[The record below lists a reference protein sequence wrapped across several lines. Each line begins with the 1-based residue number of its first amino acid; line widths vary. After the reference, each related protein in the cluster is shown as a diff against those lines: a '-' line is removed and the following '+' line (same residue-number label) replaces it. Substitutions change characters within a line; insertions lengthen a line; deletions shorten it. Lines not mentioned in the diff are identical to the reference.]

1 MNKFVP
7 TLSIYI
13 SGQFLIAFLIV
24 LFGIMG
30 LIMLFDLIELV
41 RRSVSADSLGLI
53 TLLAL
58 AGLKLPHTLQDVL
71 PFIVMIAT
79 MLALFRLARNSELV
93 VMRSAGVSVWQFL
106 APTIAV
112 VAALGLFNLIIFNSI
127 STSLYQSYKQL
138 EERLLLNR
146 ENTLNIGV
154 GGLWLRENSDNAEKI
169 LHSHVVTQNN
179 NILSLS
185 GVSIF
190 NLDKEGRFIR
200 RYEAQTG
207 ELLAGFLRLERVWE
221 SAPQDTSQ
229 FHEELFLPISISIDQ
244 VYESFS
250 VPETLSFWELPQF
263 INFAQD
269 AGFSALPHQVYW
281 HSLLAMPFFLCAMV
295 LVASVFYLK
304 TNNRLGGWTQR
315 ALAGLGTGF
324 MLYFFSR
331 LTYAIGLSG
340 ILPALLAAWAPTIVA
355 GALGLTYLFYEEDG

>member
-1 MNKFVP
+1 
-7 TLSIYI
+7 
-13 SGQFLIAFLIV
+13 
-24 LFGIMG
+24 
-30 LIMLFDLIELV
+30 MLFDLIELV
-41 RRSVSADSLGLI
+41 RRSVSADDVGLI
-53 TLLAL
+53 SLLAL
-58 AGLKLPHTLQDVL
+58 AGLKLSHTLQDVL

-112 VAALGLFNLIIFNSI
+112 VGVLGLFNLVVFNPI
-127 STSLYQSYKQL
+127 STKLYQNYKQL
-138 EERLLLNR
+138 EEGLLLNR
-146 ENTLNIGV
+146 DNTLDIGV
-154 GGLWLRENSDNAEKI
+154 GGLWLRENAGDSENI

-190 NLDKEGRFIR
+190 NLDKKGAFIR
-200 RYEAQTG
+200 RYEAETG
-207 ELLAGFLRLERVWE
+207 QLLKGFLRLNRVWQ
-221 SAPQDTSQ
+221 SSPQELSQ
-229 FHEELFLPISISIDQ
+229 FHQELFLPINISIDQ

-250 VPETLSFWELPQF
+250 VPETISFWELPHF
-263 INFAQD
+263 IKFAEG

-281 HSLLAMPFFLCAMV
+281 HSLLAMPFFLCSMV

-315 ALAGLGTGF
+315 GLAGIGTGF

-340 ILPALLAAWAPTIVA
+340 ILPAVLAAWAPTIVA